1 MQMSPGPSCLICPF
15 STESGETE
23 INTRVQGTLAPGD
36 VARREARHVY
46 SEGLWSQRQRRWVE
60 GNPELVCPWVIN
72 AESLPPGT
80 SASVDWNMLHPFQVS
95 LKGKGKESLP
105 ARPWLTLGFLI
116 FSRLCFCSICF
127 TGVGY
132 ACVVDGVDSWP
143 DYSCMRSRAN

>member
-1 MQMSPGPSCLICPF
+1 MSLGPSCPVCPF
-15 STESGETE
+15 STESGGTE

-46 SEGLWSQRQRRWVE
+46 SEGLWSQRQRGWVE

-72 AESLPPGT
+72 PGT

-105 ARPWLTLGFLI
+105 ARPWLALGFLI
-116 FSRLCFCSICF
+116 SPRLCFM
-127 TGVGY
+127 GGGY
-132 ACVVDGVDSWP
+132 ACVIDGVDSWP
-143 DYSCMRSRAN
+143 DYSCMRSHAN